1 MLFVRNLKDE
11 ETREEYLG
19 NRLAKVL
26 ESAPQEFQN
35 NFIQTLSLTDPFSP
49 QPFFEPVQH
58 LEMADGIEVA
68 IEHTKADYP
77 PAPSETIVE
86 EELFVLTNDSPSLE
100 AAPIVLRQE
109 TNLGES
115 FILIP
120 NYEIQSGAISSVPEV
135 GIEAPTE
142 DLTTTDVE
150 PLAVPPW
157 VLKLGKTLGSKLL
170 EVIGSQIWGWVKK
183 EVLNQPDISDIE
195 KYYVK
200 LVEQME
206 MIIDERFTQSD
217 TTRLRAAAKTF
228 DITISDWNATGKY
241 EDLQSAKNIVRALLG
256 FADALG
262 EVGTFDYADA
272 TLLHIMCL
280 QEDYRLAK
288 EQGASP
294 ERLKTLRTHI
304 STTATNY
311 ARIVRAKHDALL
323 VTRLAAISTT
333 PLSRGTPFEWAGG
346 QSNWIELGIRLGHH
360 NYWQA
365 RTCTSGCKTQPLNHQ
380 LIGYAINYFEDKRV
394 RNRMREHF
402 WHAVSWAGH
411 WHEKKH
417 NWAASWGSVN
427 STLMSYRATVR
438 RNLHNNLQG
447 MRDIAAVLDALAQKP
462 VGKE

>member
-1 MLFVRNLKDE
+1 MLFVRNLKNE
-11 ETREEYLG
+11 AAKEEYLRH
-19 NRLAKVL
+19 RLANVL
-26 ESAPQEFQN
+26 ESAPQEFQE
-35 NFIQTLSLTDPFSP
+35 NFIKTLSTSDPFSS
-49 QPFFEPVQH
+49 QPFFEPIQH
-58 LEMADGIEVA
+58 LEKLDGIEVA
-68 IEHTKADYP
+68 IENSKADYP
-77 PAPSETIVE
+77 LSPNETIVE
-86 EELFVLTNDSPSLE
+86 EELYAVANDSPSLE

-120 NYEIQSGAISSVPEV
+120 NYELQSGAISSVPEV

-142 DLTTTDVE
+142 DLTTTEVE

-183 EVLNQPDISDIE
+183 EVLNQPDISDME

-206 MIIDERFTQSD
+206 MIIDERFNQAD
-217 TTRLRAAAKTF
+217 TTKLRGAAKTF
-228 DITISDWNATGKY
+228 DITISDWNATGRY
-241 EDLQSAKNIVRALLG
+241 EDLQSAKNKVRDLLG
-256 FADALG
+256 YADALG

-304 STTATNY
+304 SSSATNY
-311 ARIVRAKHDALL
+311 ARIVRTKHDALL
-323 VTRLAAISTT
+323 VSRLAAISTS
-333 PLSRGTPFEWAGG
+333 PLNRPTVGEWAGG
-346 QSNWIELGIRLGHH
+346 QSDWFELGVRFGHH
-360 NYWQA
+360 LYWQA
-365 RTCTSGCKTQPLNHQ
+365 RGCPSGCRTMPLNYQ
-380 LIGYAINYFEDKRV
+380 LVGLAINYFEDKRV

-411 WHEKKH
+411 WHESKH

-427 STLMSYRATVR
+427 SALMSYRTTVR

-447 MRDIAAVLDALAQKP
+447 MRDIAAALDALAQKP